1 MDSPKYFK
9 QLKPHEQ
16 SKLFQ
21 QALFPIKNLTRI
33 NSDPFRLLSS
43 TKPTKL
49 QPICISGALRLPKI
63 MSTTELASP
72 KVLKISK
79 KFVLSPRNFNSSVSS
94 SKASRCKLSLMPAT
108 PSSKS
113 SKFSRSQSSKIL
125 KHSTGPLFGE
135 SLEVSFGNQT

>member
-1 MDSPKYFK
+1 MDSPKYFQ

-21 QALFPIKNLTRI
+21 QALFPIKNMNSI
-33 NSDPFRLLSS
+33 KSDPFKLLSF

-63 MSTTELASP
+63 KTSTAVTSP

-79 KFVLSPRNFNSSVSS
+79 KFVLSPRNSNSSVSS
-94 SKASRCKLSLMPAT
+94 NQGSLCRFSLMPAT
-108 PSSKS
+108 PSSKVL
-113 SKFSRSQSSKIL
+113 KFSRSQSSKIL
-125 KHSTGPLFGE
+125 KHSTDHLLGD
-135 SLEVSFGNQT
+135 SLEVSFGNQS